1 MGPLAEYLK
10 TEAEHLRAEAG
21 KRGEAKA
28 EWLMAL
34 ERLYRQ
40 LEQWTAEA
48 DGGLGLLE
56 RFYTTQIY
64 NEPRMGVYETNVL
77 TIGLGNRWVKV
88 VPRARYVVASIRPP
102 GQEPRRA
109 DGMVEI
115 KGESSAEYYLFRKKT
130 EGGDEW
136 FIRNVDQWNSDSV
149 SGTVEPLDRNQFE
162 AALLRILQ

>member
-10 TEAEHLRAEAG
+10 TEAEHLRAEEG
-21 KRGEAKA
+21 KREEAKA
-28 EWLMAL
+28 EWLGSL
-34 ERLYRQ
+34 ERLYKQ
-40 LEQWTAEA
+40 LEQWTLEA
-48 DGGLGLLE
+48 DGGLRLLRVGRPIGE
-56 RFYTTQIY
+56 YE
-64 NEPRMGVYETNVL
+64 EPRLGIYDTPIL
-77 TIGLGNRWVKV
+77 TLRLGSRGVKV
-88 VPRARYVVASIRPP
+88 TPRARYVIASIRPP

-115 KGESSAEYYLFRKKT
+115 KGESSAEYYLFRKKM